1 MIIWTPGLSNQAIQK
16 SLQYWNY
23 SMNDIQFKQLLDKF
37 DQQFSEEIYTR
48 SNDVNWTIPSLQPT
62 SFIVLH
68 EKTFTDD
75 LHFIPS
81 TEGRVIRK
89 KLKWVC
95 LCVCGGQRSKEHFS

>member
-1 MIIWTPGLSNQAIQK
+1 
-16 SLQYWNY
+16 
-23 SMNDIQFKQLLDKF
+23 MNDIQFKQLLDKF

-75 LHFIPS
+75 LHFIQLI
-81 TEGRVIRK
+81 EK
-89 KLKWVC
+89 KSILIKGNVQDI
-95 LCVCGGQRSKEHFS
+95 LNSMSFSPIAINILSA